1 MSDNTAGLTDS
12 SRPWTRRRIEVGA
25 IVWSS
30 FLAAC
35 LATMIFFA
43 FFDPLELGRDDAPPA
58 WIASRMTGYAIGF
71 FFFWLVT
78 MASALLTAFL
88 LDTLPVDTE
97 GKQGASSNGRA
108 P

>member
-1 MSDNTAGLTDS
+1 MNDEARIELESP
-12 SRPWTRRRIEVGA
+12 RRWTRRRIEVGA

-35 LATMIFFA
+35 GATMVFFA

-71 FFFWLVT
+71 FFFWIVT
-78 MASALLTAFL
+78 MVSALLTAFL
-88 LDTLPVDTE
+88 LESLPADDNKNRSAT
-97 GKQGASSNGRA
+97 SDRPA